1 MTTIKRIPRET
12 RIAYET
18 CRAMAVERASRLA
31 ESLGVDTL
39 PLDVASVL
47 ALASLAAE
55 HRLTR
60 SEVVRRLLLWRPLDE
75 LDVSE

>member
-39 PLDVASVL
+39 PLDVVAPMLPTAPEWSVFR
-47 ALASLAAE
+47 AGPRVE
-55 HRLTR
+55 R
-60 SEVVRRLLLWRPLDE
+60 V
-75 LDVSE
+75 